1 MDVCDCW
8 YSSYGECEPH
18 KHVAMMVQQ
27 RHNAAMRRPILRR
40 VIIKFVRIVIAP
52 LRYDELSREKGFW
65 S

>member
-8 YSSYGECEPH
+8 YSSYGEREPH

-40 VIIKFVRIVIAP
+40 VNIRSRKRDAKGIIICNF
-52 LRYDELSREKGFW
+52 
-65 S
+65 